1 VKKKFVNSKSRFIFA
16 PSNKYKQTK
25 NKTMKTTYFKTEK
38 AFDNYL
44 NDLQQEE
51 GIMIIRGSVGC
62 AGGET
67 RGAHVFSK
75 QSGIVETVY
84 LDEFEFDNASNF
96 DKGE

>member
-1 VKKKFVNSKSRFIFA
+1 LVIQKVVLYSLHQTNI
-16 PSNKYKQTK
+16 NKTK
-25 NKTMKTTYFKTEK
+25 NKMKATYFKTEK

-44 NDLQQEE
+44 NDLQQDE
-51 GIMIIRGSVGC
+51 GIRIIRGSVGC

-67 RGAHVFSK
+67 RGAFVFSK